1 MDDLRKAAFALLY
14 DSLKGYQS
22 GFVDGGLKVTGFLL
36 IVLGWL
42 LTSKEARDYLAR
54 DMIGRTIAVISLITA
69 SLMYASITYRVYLR
83 SNTVFAQLARLN
95 YLPVETYQDHV
106 IQPFAVVIFILS
118 NFGLS
123 CVLAFFI
130 MRLRR
135 TDQTV

>member
-1 MDDLRKAAFALLY
+1 MDDLRKAAFGLLY

-54 DMIGRTIAVISLITA
+54 DVIGRTIAATSLIAA
-69 SLMYASITYRVYLR
+69 SVMYASIAYRVYLR
-83 SNTVFAQLARLN
+83 SQNVFAQLRRLN

-106 IQPFAVVIFILS
+106 IQPFAVVMFILS

-123 CVLAFFI
+123 CVITFFI
-130 MRLRR
+130 LRLRR
-135 TDQTV
+135 SDNAI